1 MRFLSYFRPSPNP
14 LPEGRGLPPFMLGA
28 PSKLVA
34 VAALSLFLVE
44 CQFQSSIP
52 SVPITDLEKN
62 TLNAEEDILSPHP
75 LSGLPRERILLANDL
90 GNTIEIL
97 AEIADEPQAQ
107 SKGLMFRES
116 LSQGEGMLFI
126 FSDEAPRGF
135 WMKNTLIPLDILF
148 FDAQGAWVSGGTM
161 PPCEADPCPGYTS
174 ERAAKYA
181 LELPA
186 GFLVERGMGWNLIG
200 KRAVSR

>member
-14 LPEGRGLPPFMLGA
+14 LPEGRGLPTVRARSPWN
-28 PSKLVA
+28 LVL
-34 VAALSLFLVE
+34 VVALSLFLVE
-44 CQFQSSIP
+44 CQLQP
-52 SVPITDLEKN
+52 SPPSDPATNPEQN
-62 TLNAEEDILSPHP
+62 TLGAEEEILSPHP

-148 FDAQGAWVSGGTM
+148 FDAQGAWVSGVTM